1 MNPRQLGFLKD
12 FEKSSFSNLK
22 LLSWKADMVAGW
34 NTTVMLTCSDQVLN
48 LSRHSIGDAPPRED
62 SQ

>member
-1 MNPRQLGFLKD
+1 MNPRKLGFLKD
-12 FEKSSFSNLK
+12 FEKSSFSDLK

-34 NTTVMLTCSDQVLN
+34 NTTVMLTCSDQ
-48 LSRHSIGDAPPRED
+48 RHSIRDAPAKED